1 MLTCYLSLNPHHGL
15 FLDWPW
21 PTANP
26 NPFLVPATHFLP
38 IIQTPRE
45 LSHHW
50 VLHTL
55 PHSYLPFGYSM
66 STHFSDCKHDLHP
79 HVFVWSSDW
88 SRFPNSG
95 LVRSHRTWWSY
106 SFELICVIFSQHW
119 ESLSIRSVHSKR
131 GWFCCMLLGAVL
143 RLELTTARSYQRILS
158 NECLRKI
165 NKLWIK

>member
-50 VLHTL
+50 VLHIL
-55 PHSYLPFGYSM
+55 PHSHLPFDYSM
-66 STHFSDCKHDLHP
+66 STHLSDCKHDLRP
-79 HVFVWSSDW
+79 HVFV
-88 SRFPNSG
+88 
-95 LVRSHRTWWSY
+95 
-106 SFELICVIFSQHW
+106 
-119 ESLSIRSVHSKR
+119 
-131 GWFCCMLLGAVL
+131 
-143 RLELTTARSYQRILS
+143 
-158 NECLRKI
+158 
-165 NKLWIK
+165 